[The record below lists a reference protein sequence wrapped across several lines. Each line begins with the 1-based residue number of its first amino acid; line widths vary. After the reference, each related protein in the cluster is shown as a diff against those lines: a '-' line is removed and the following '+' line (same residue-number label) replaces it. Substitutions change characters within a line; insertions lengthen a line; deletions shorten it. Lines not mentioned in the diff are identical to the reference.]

1 MKIFSTLFILLLIFF
16 GISFAILNSSSV
28 SLNYYFGNTEISLSL
43 LLAIT
48 LSVGALLGFILATP
62 TIFRLKRGN
71 SKLKSRIKQSEQEVG
86 NLRAIPIKDQH

>member
-28 SLNYYFGNTEISLSL
+28 SLNYYVANTQISLSL

-48 LSVGALLGFILATP
+48 FSAGALFGFILATP
-62 TIFRLKRGN
+62 AIFRLKRGN
-71 SKLKSRIKQSEQEVG
+71 SKLKSRIKQSELEVD
-86 NLRAIPIKDQH
+86 NLRSIPIKDNH